1 MKISIINPDSTVVID
16 GLGFDSL
23 DLSTISSTTHAIQFD
38 TATST
43 GHVEYNDGTA
53 NEAITS
59 IAAYQSTIDA
69 WQVVKDAWQAA
80 KDAHPAF
87 VELTAQEVVNN
98 ESLQYLASTDW
109 YASRKSDTGEAIP
122 DDIAA
127 ARATARER
135 II

>member
-53 NEAITS
+53 NELITS
-59 IAAYQSTIDA
+59 ITAYQSIIDA
-69 WQVVKDAWQAA
+69 WQIA
-80 KDAHPAF
+80 KDENVQPVS
-87 VELTAQEVVNN
+87 VELTAQEVLNN
-98 ESLQYLASTDW
+98 ESLGYLSSTDW
-109 YASRKSDTGEAIP
+109 YITRHAETAVAVP
-122 DDIAA
+122 DEITTARAA
-127 ARATARER
+127 AREA
-135 II
+135 IV

>member
-43 GHVEYNDGTA
+43 GHVEYNNGTA

-59 IAAYQSTIDA
+59 IAAYQSIIDA
-69 WQVVKDAWQAA
+69 WQVVKDAQ
-80 KDAHPAF
+80 P
-87 VELTAQEVVNN
+87 VELTAQEILNN
-98 ESLQYLASTDW
+98 ESLGYLASTDW
-109 YASRKSDTGEAIP
+109 YITRHAETAVAVPADVTTAR
-122 DDIAA
+122 AA
-127 ARATARER
+127 ARAA
-135 II
+135 IV

>member
-23 DLSTISSTTHAIQFD
+23 DLSTIPSTTHAIQFD
-38 TATST
+38 TATSV
-43 GHVEYNDGTA
+43 GHIEYNDGTA

-59 IAAYQSTIDA
+59 IAAYQSIIDA
-69 WQVVKDAWQAA
+69 WQVANDAQL
-80 KDAHPAF
+80 
-87 VELTAQEVVNN
+87 VELTAQEILNN
-98 ESLQYLASTDW
+98 ESLGYLASTDW

>member
-53 NEAITS
+53 NELITS
-59 IAAYQSTIDA
+59 ITAYQSIIDA
-69 WQVVKDAWQAA
+69 WQIA
-80 KDAHPAF
+80 KDENVQPVS
-87 VELTAQEVVNN
+87 VELTAQEVLNN
-98 ESLQYLASTDW
+98 ESLGYLASTDW
-109 YASRKSDTGEAIP
+109 YITRHAETAVAVPADVTTAR
-122 DDIAA
+122 AA
-127 ARATARER
+127 ARAA
-135 II
+135 IV

>member
-53 NEAITS
+53 NELITS
-59 IAAYQSTIDA
+59 ITAYQSIIDA
-69 WQVVKDAWQAA
+69 WQIA
-80 KDAHPAF
+80 KDENVQPVS
-87 VELTAQEVVNN
+87 VELTAQEILNN
-98 ESLQYLASTDW
+98 ESLGYLASTDW
-109 YASRKSDTGEAIP
+109 YITRHAETAVAVPADVTTAR
-122 DDIAA
+122 AA
-127 ARATARER
+127 AREA
-135 II
+135 IV

>member
-59 IAAYQSTIDA
+59 IAAYQSII
-69 WQVVKDAWQAA
+69 DAWQAA
-80 KDAHPAF
+80 KDAQP
-87 VELTAQEVVNN
+87 VELTAQEILNN
-98 ESLQYLASTDW
+98 ESLGYLASTDW
-109 YASRKSDTGEAIP
+109 YITRHAETAVAVPADVTTAR
-122 DDIAA
+122 AA
-127 ARATARER
+127 AREA
-135 II
+135 IV